1 VNGVKRSASEMGS
14 KRRSCLQH
22 GPAFRND
29 DRLHRDLRETCLM
42 SVQLE
47 KGLKA
52 VGLAIRTGRDPSA
65 YFRGVSRGREMFTL
79 PQQFL

>member
-1 VNGVKRSASEMGS
+1 
-14 KRRSCLQH
+14 
-22 GPAFRND
+22 
-29 DRLHRDLRETCLM
+29 M